1 MAKLSAH
8 GTELLRMYKVVIPE
22 ANRLTDR
29 DKTTVA
35 YMSDGAIL
43 TKIDVH
49 FVPDRF
55 EPEGRNYSY
64 GWKKHSKAKIASS
77 DTYHA
82 FLRRT
87 KTLLLEK
94 GWTVE
99 TDRIPKEAL

>member
-64 GWKKHSKAKIASS
+64 GWKKYSKYKADEKYAER
-77 DTYHA
+77 
-82 FLRRT
+82 LRNI
-87 KTLLLEK
+87 KTQLIEK

-99 TDRIPKEAL
+99 TDRIPKETL